1 MSASSPAAD
10 NAAQRQ
16 AQAGEPLLDIRN
28 LYVDFEGDRGAT
40 NVIHDVSLSIRRGE
54 TLALVG
60 ESGSG
65 KSVTALT
72 VNQLLAMPPARITAG
87 EIVFDGQDLRRVS
100 RRRLRQLRGQDI
112 AMIFQEPLTS
122 LHPTYSVGQQ
132 IVEMLQ
138 QHAAISRRDAKAKA
152 IEMLRRVR
160 IPDPERRVDDY
171 PHKMS
176 GGMRQRI
183 MIAMALACNPKLL
196 IADELTTALDVTVQA
211 QILDLL
217 REIQAEYNV
226 AILLITHDLNV
237 VAEIAD
243 RVAVMYSGRIVEQAA
258 VLDLFDEPQHPYT
271 VGLLAAAPTLDRTSD
286 DLPSIAG
293 QIPDPAHRPGGCQF
307 HPRCPFVIDQC
318 RQEAPPLQEI
328 KPGHRS
334 ACWRAPLESL
344 V

>member
-1 MSASSPAAD
+1 MPLDNPAQLST
-10 NAAQRQ
+10 AAVNR
-16 AQAGEPLLDIRN
+16 PLLDISHLHINFRS
-28 LYVDFEGDRGAT
+28 GDGEI
-40 NVIHDVSLSIRRGE
+40 NVIHDVSLAVQRGE

-65 KSVTALT
+65 KSVTALSI
-72 VNQLLAMPPARITAG
+72 NQLLAVPPARITGGA
-87 EIVFDGQDLRRVS
+87 IVFDGSDLLRAS
-100 RRRLRQLRGQDI
+100 RRKLRGLRGKEI
-112 AMIFQEPLTS
+112 SMIFQEPLTS
-122 LHPTYSVGQQ
+122 LHPTYSIEQQ
-132 IVEMLQ
+132 IVEILQ
-138 QHAAISRRDAKAKA
+138 QHSPIARKPARAKA
-152 IEMLRRVR
+152 IEMLTRVR
-160 IPDPERRVDDY
+160 IPDPERRIDEY

-217 REIQAEYNV
+217 RELQAEYGI

-243 RVAVMYSGRIVEQAA
+243 RVAVMYSGRIVEQSS
-258 VLDLFDEPQHPYT
+258 VLDLFDDPQHPYT
-271 VGLLAAAPTLDRTSD
+271 VGLLAAAPSLDRTTV
-286 DLPSIAG
+286 DLPAIAG
-293 QIPDPAHRPGGCQF
+293 QIPDPADRPSGCQF

-318 RQEAPPLQEI
+318 RHESPPLREI
-328 KPGHRS
+328 KAGHFS